1 MANYQHNPLCCL
13 QCQFILMYIICIII
27 MVLIEDHPVH
37 NIDTIFISIGCNVFI
52 WYAFKDSTLNSIY
65 FYTCY
70 VMQMRFTQQGSD
82 AHDMMPFPSLGLL
95 HPARQM
101 SAQLENYMRLVD
113 LRRMAA
119 ISCGATQESIE
130 SHTFRHK
137 YKRVNHVKID
147 VYVHYHIILTS

>member
-1 MANYQHNPLCCL
+1 
-13 QCQFILMYIICIII
+13 
-27 MVLIEDHPVH
+27 MVLIEDRPVH
-37 NIDTIFISIGCNVFI
+37 NIDTIFISIGCNIFI
-52 WYAFKDSTLNSIY
+52 WYVLEYSTLNSYYSYIMHMC
-65 FYTCY
+65 F
-70 VMQMRFTQQGSD
+70 MQQGSD
-82 AHDMMPFPSLGLL
+82 AHDMMPFSSLGLL

-137 YKRVNHVKID
+137 YKRVSYMKI
-147 VYVHYHIILTS
+147 

>member
-1 MANYQHNPLCCL
+1 MFH
-13 QCQFILMYIICIII
+13 M
-27 MVLIEDHPVH
+27 
-37 NIDTIFISIGCNVFI
+37 
-52 WYAFKDSTLNSIY
+52 
-65 FYTCY
+65 
-70 VMQMRFTQQGSD
+70 QQGSD
-82 AHDMMPFPSLGLL
+82 AHDMMPFSSLGLL

-137 YKRVNHVKID
+137 YKRVSIKIYIYIYLLFIYLQYFI
-147 VYVHYHIILTS
+147 VL

>member
-1 MANYQHNPLCCL
+1 
-13 QCQFILMYIICIII
+13 
-27 MVLIEDHPVH
+27 
-37 NIDTIFISIGCNVFI
+37 
-52 WYAFKDSTLNSIY
+52 
-65 FYTCY
+65 
-70 VMQMRFTQQGSD
+70 MQMRFTQQGSD

-137 YKRVNHVKID
+137 YKRVNYVKID
-147 VYVHYHIILTS
+147 VYVHYHIILTSWYFLVL